1 MIETVNAI
9 LLAYAA
15 IALAPIVLG
24 MAVWGFVA
32 AYRLITGSD

>member
-1 MIETVNAI
+1 MIETFHAI
-9 LLAYAA
+9 LLAYLV

-32 AYRLITGSD
+32 AYRLIAGSD